1 MNERLNEY
9 DVTAY
14 VTVAVTAHGVKAESA
29 AHAAMTWGAA
39 LAEAIERDQL
49 LDKKFSFRVR
59 GADYSGNAETPD
71 GGQDIDGYAVFDGS
85 GDSVEFDKNGNE
97 KRSEFEDDGLDELDY

>member
-1 MNERLNEY
+1 MNDRLNEY

-39 LAEAIERDQL
+39 LSEAMERDRL
-49 LDKKFSFRVR
+49 LESEFAFRHR
-59 GADYSGNAETPD
+59 GVDFGGNAETPD
-71 GGQDIDGYAVFDGS
+71 GGSDIDGYLVFDG
-85 GDSVEFDKNGNE
+85 DSNEIEFDKNVNE
-97 KRSEFEDDGLDELDY
+97 VTESIRG

>member
-1 MNERLNEY
+1 MNDRLNEY

-39 LAEAIERDQL
+39 LADALERDRL
-49 LDKKFSFRVR
+49 LELEFSFRHR
-59 GADYSGNAETPD
+59 GIDFSGNAETPD
-71 GGQDIDGYAVFDGS
+71 GGSDIDGYLVFDGA
-85 GDSVEFDKNGNE
+85 GDGVEFDENGNE
-97 KRSEFEDDGLDELDY
+97 VEESERR

>member
-1 MNERLNEY
+1 MSEDRANVY

-39 LAEAIERDQL
+39 LADAIERDKL
-49 LDKKFSFRVR
+49 LDSEFAFRHR
-59 GADYSGNAETPD
+59 GTDFGGNAEVSD
-71 GGQDIDGYAVFDGS
+71 GGGDIDGYLVFDGS
-85 GDSVEFDKNGNE
+85 GDVVEFDKNGNE
-97 KRSEFEDDGLDELDY
+97 VLSERE